1 MILCACNNKPCE
13 GECREQHLY
22 RKRKDMDM
30 CPAAYRESTKRKG
43 QK

>member
-1 MILCACNNKPCE
+1 MKEIEIKKVVKE
-13 GECREQHLY
+13 VVKEQHLH